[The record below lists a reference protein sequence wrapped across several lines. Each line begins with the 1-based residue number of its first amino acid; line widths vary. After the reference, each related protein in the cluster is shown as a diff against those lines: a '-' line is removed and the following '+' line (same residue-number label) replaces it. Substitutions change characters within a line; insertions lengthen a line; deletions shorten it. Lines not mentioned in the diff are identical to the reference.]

1 MFLVPTFYEIIKN
14 DLYILKM
21 VKNNPINFFVIE
33 NGQFRHRML
42 ISGPPFLASIKKELT
57 L

>member
-21 VKNNPINFFVIE
+21 VKTQSHKFFRYRE
-33 NGQFRHRML
+33 W
-42 ISGPPFLASIKKELT
+42 SIPSQNAY
-57 L
+57 

>member
-42 ISGPPFLASIKKELT
+42 ISGPRHF
-57 L
+57 